1 MDEVP
6 RAVAYA
12 RDLAAEIERK
22 HPSLKVYLTGVVMTN
37 NAFSEAGIK
46 DMQTLVPLMYLGMFL
61 LMFWLLRSFSG
72 TFATITVITLS
83 AAIAMGLA
91 GWVRLGL
98 TPFSAQATTMIM
110 TLAVA
115 DSIHILVIML
125 REMRNGQRKWD
136 AKYLDKIKSILFSAI
151 VRSSSSDLSGL
162 SRLAVG

>member
-1 MDEVP
+1 
-6 RAVAYA
+6 
-12 RDLAAEIERK
+12 
-22 HPSLKVYLTGVVMTN
+22 MTN

-98 TPFSAQATTMIM
+98 TPFSAQAT
-110 TLAVA
+110 
-115 DSIHILVIML
+115 H
-125 REMRNGQRKWD
+125 R
-136 AKYLDKIKSILFSAI
+136 
-151 VRSSSSDLSGL
+151 
-162 SRLAVG
+162 